1 MSLRAEDDRAKL
13 EKKVQEAQRLESL
26 GVLADGIAH
35 DLNNLLA
42 SILAHVELARSA
54 LPESAAAVHE
64 SLCRIEKVAGR
75 AEGICSQIL
84 AYAGKGTSSIELV
97 DVNEVIRE
105 MTELLKVAVPKS
117 VRLDCQLAA
126 DLPPVRANVAQVRQ
140 VVMNL
145 IVNAAEAIGAG
156 DAKNGCTMQGG
167 RTQGGLV
174 TLATNLVTRPQRCV
188 CLTVADTGKGM
199 DADAQNRI
207 FDPFYTTKSTGRGM
221 GLATVRRIIQEHQG
235 HIQIDSQPGRGTVFR
250 VLLPVAG

>member
-156 DAKNGCTMQGG
+156 DAKNGCTRDRRGASVSRLPIPARAWMPTPRTGSSIPSTPRSPPGAAWVWRRCGG
-167 RTQGGLV
+167 SSRNTR
-174 TLATNLVTRPQRCV
+174 ATSRSTASPDGERCFA
-188 CLTVADTGKGM
+188 CCCPSRA
-199 DADAQNRI
+199 R
-207 FDPFYTTKSTGRGM
+207 
-221 GLATVRRIIQEHQG
+221 
-235 HIQIDSQPGRGTVFR
+235 
-250 VLLPVAG
+250 